1 MVRPLKQ
8 ILLPRAHG
16 IPLKKLNQ
24 NQQQNLLNEQPENF
38 EQQQNLQ
45 SQQQQFKQQ
54 STHSPN
60 VIRDSQNR
68 PLILSPQ
75 HCKMVN
81 FWILFLKVYI
91 LSKYYF

>member
-1 MVRPLKQ
+1 MHTSLVRPLKQ

-16 IPLKKLNQ
+16 IPLKKLIENQ
-24 NQQQNLLNEQPENF
+24 QQQNLLNEQPENF

-45 SQQQQFKQQ
+45 PQQQFKQQ
-54 STHSPN
+54 STHPPN

-75 HCKMVN
+75 HCKMVH
-81 FWILFLKVYI
+81 F
-91 LSKYYF
+91 